1 MSDAITKRDFT
12 VLTENAKNRII
23 ERLVTKY
30 DVQAAADSARD
41 RILSAIQTLHTENQA
56 MIRQANAQRDQLWR
70 RITALENQIGNLQA
84 EIRILNQAKEQSE
97 GPTVLERANF

>member
-56 MIRQANAQRDQLWR
+56 TIRQANAQRDQLWR
-70 RITALENQIGNLQA
+70 RISALENQIANLQT
-84 EIRILNQAKEQSE
+84 EIRTLNQTIGRGEEQ
-97 GPTVLERANF
+97 TVLERGSF

>member
-1 MSDAITKRDFT
+1 MSDAMTKRDFT

-30 DVQAAADSARD
+30 DVQAATDSARD

-56 MIRQANAQRDQLWR
+56 TIRQANAQRDQLWR
-70 RITALENQIGNLQA
+70 RISALENQTASLQA
-84 EIRILNQAKEQSE
+84 DIRNLTQTIERDE
-97 GPTVLERANF
+97 EHVLERESF